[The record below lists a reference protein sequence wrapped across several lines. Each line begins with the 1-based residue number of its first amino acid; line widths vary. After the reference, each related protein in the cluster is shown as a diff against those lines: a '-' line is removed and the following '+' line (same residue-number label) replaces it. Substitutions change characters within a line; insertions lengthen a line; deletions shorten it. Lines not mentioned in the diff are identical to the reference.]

1 MDEYGQIK
9 IKIAEIMEQ
18 KGLSKTRLAHL
29 ALLDRKQLNKLLDGT
44 AARIDFAVLA
54 RICHALQCKI
64 EDILEYV
71 PCQKVN

>member
-29 ALLDRKQLNKLLDGT
+29 ALLDRKQLNKLLDGS
-44 AARIDFAVLA
+44 ASRIDFAVLA
-54 RICHALQCKI
+54 RICHALQCQI
-64 EDILEYV
+64 DDILEYV
-71 PCQKVN
+71 PK